1 MAAAV
6 DTSTHARVCA
16 AVRPEVLHADDG
28 VAYAAAPLRCGCL
41 REALS
46 EQLCLAALPL
56 GRYFQTSGFA
66 LKLRPAVE
74 EAIRW
79 MRFQCQGPAL
89 PHVSAE
95 MAYDGKQVQR
105 ARAAV
110 ARTINAAPEEVM
122 LNECC
127 AVGVNYV
134 ACGIDWREGD
144 VVVLTE
150 HEHPSNRIPWC
161 LKPPPVHRHG
171 R

>member
-1 MAAAV
+1 
-6 DTSTHARVCA
+6 
-16 AVRPEVLHADDG
+16 
-28 VAYAAAPLRCGCL
+28 
-41 REALS
+41 
-46 EQLCLAALPL
+46 
-56 GRYFQTSGFA
+56 
-66 LKLRPAVE
+66 
-74 EAIRW
+74 

-134 ACGIDWREGD
+134 ACGIDWREGVGVGGGEGVGEGGD
-144 VVVLTE
+144 GRPSASSRRLTVG
-150 HEHPSNRIPWC
+150 
-161 LKPPPVHRHG
+161 L
-171 R
+171 